1 MKFENRIKKL
11 EAKPIPLAFLK
22 ETLDIS
28 EEEAERVYHEVMDGP
43 IDGTDE
49 VYVSPECGWVPW
61 SELSEEQAEK
71 VYRDFAEGR
80 ISMEEI
86 NNDHK

>member
-28 EEEAERVYHEVMDGP
+28 EEEAERIYHEVMQGSDQTC
-43 IDGTDE
+43 ISTE
-49 VYVSPECGWVPW
+49 HGWVPL

-71 VYRDFAEGR
+71 AYRGFVEGK
-80 ISMEEI
+80 ISVEEI
-86 NNDHK
+86 CHDQK

>member
-22 ETLDIS
+22 ETRDIS
-28 EEEAERVYHEVMDGP
+28 KEEAEQIYHEVMQESDKTC
-43 IDGTDE
+43 ISTE
-49 VYVSPECGWVPW
+49 YGWVPL

-71 VYRDFAEGR
+71 AYRDFVECK
-80 ISMEEI
+80 ISVEER
-86 NNDHK
+86 NHGK